1 MNYLLEGFR
10 EGKKKKK
17 KNKPKN
23 PFKSSSKKKGKKSN
37 NPFGFFNK
45 KGKKKSV
52 DKKYGNLSQESTKRN
67 DIAKGYYDDNV
78 IVVYNKDLDT
88 AATDMIDAIDQS
100 YQYGDPQKKIE
111 MENEVKKIQTAF
123 AEEKNALQDTLRE
136 LENSINS
143 CEIDKLSLED
153 LIQKLRLKNT
163 NLKFTNNQLVEE
175 LTKTRKLARILD
187 NWHKVHHPKG
197 SHDHSDI
204 GYDLNTI
211 PQGLENLGIDANESD
226 FTNALTQLT
235 DEDRIRFTRN
245 VLSNMSD
252 DNVDDVLNNLSEDTQ
267 NIFSQFRNSTD
278 FGGPINDG
286 AAALN
291 KGTSSI
297 NKGASALNSESE
309 AIAKKMRKKIKK
321 NRKRNRRF
329 GKGFGKG
336 FGRGLGNMFG
346 FTGVREGLTKGC
358 HSESPLGYN
367 CIPDYTA
374 PLANNDERALKKYI
388 NMFNPANSSYD
399 YSLLNQFVNQCS
411 GITYAGNDSD
421 SSFNVIYDWANSI
434 ESDMSWGNVYVCGD
448 ASANTGYPDETR
460 EIRDIGLKNFTTNQ
474 YRNVGEPDF
483 FIKKYYTNAEY
494 DSFPDDYL
502 GPNLDNVYMMNYGL
516 RSANGISGDE
526 VLDDEVDT
534 LFLAN
539 PTGGTSNYVGFGPS
553 YVEEARKI
561 DPNIID
567 SSINTNCYGYM
578 AMQDPNSFL
587 SDGSPNPADA
597 SFVADVSSVCLLD
610 YMNVHLEQYQ
620 RYLCDKLPS
629 DVNFTTPE
637 NIARCRNLKNGRWNW
652 TPDERYIDSK
662 NISYKSFNQWSED
675 LNSETKFLQNKKDT
689 KKPYFNKRFEI
700 LLLIIGIL
708 LILYLVK
715 KY

>member
-17 KNKPKN
+17 KNMPKN
-23 PFKSSSKKKGKKSN
+23 PFKLSSKKKGKSK
-37 NPFGFFNK
+37 NPFGFLN

-67 DIAKGYYDDNV
+67 DLAKGYYGDNV
-78 IVVYNKDLDT
+78 IVVYNKDLDN

-153 LIQKLRLKNT
+153 LIQKLKLKNT

-187 NWHKVHHPKG
+187 NWHKIHHPKG

-211 PQGLENLGIDANESD
+211 PQGLENLGIDANDSD

-235 DEDRIRFTRN
+235 DEDRVRFTRN

-252 DNVDDVLNNLSEDTQ
+252 DNVDNVLNNLSEDTQ

-286 AAALN
+286 ASAL
-291 KGTSSI
+291 

-321 NRKRNRRF
+321 NRKRNR
-329 GKGFGKG
+329 GFGRG

-346 FTGVREGLTKGC
+346 FTGVREGLNRGC
-358 HSESPLGYN
+358 NRDSPLGYN
-367 CIPDYTA
+367 CIPDYTG
-374 PLANNDERALKKYI
+374 PVDINEERILKKYI
-388 NMFNPANSSYD
+388 NIFNPSNSSYD
-399 YSLLNQFVNQCS
+399 YSLLNQFARQCG
-411 GITYAGNDSD
+411 GINYAGDDSD
-421 SSFNVIYDWANSI
+421 TSLNVIYNWAKTI
-434 ESDMSWGNVYVCGD
+434 GPDASWNDAYVCDERAD
-448 ASANTGYPDETR
+448 AGYQNYMTIGE
-460 EIRDIGLKNFTTNQ
+460 IGLQNFTTNQ
-474 YRNVGEPDF
+474 YRNEGDPDF
-483 FIKKYYTNAEY
+483 FIKKYYTDTEY
-494 DSFPDDYL
+494 GTFAGGYL
-502 GPNLDNVYMMNYGL
+502 GGDLSNVYMMNYGL
-516 RSANGISGDE
+516 RFANGISNE
-526 VLDDEVDT
+526 EALDGEVDS

-539 PTGGTSNYVGFGPS
+539 PNDGTSDYVGFGAS
-553 YVEEARKI
+553 YVDEGRKI
-561 DPNIID
+561 IPDIID
-567 SSINTNCYGYM
+567 SSINTGCYGYR
-578 AMQDPNSFL
+578 AF
-587 SDGSPNPADA
+587 PADE
-597 SFVADVSSVCLLD
+597 ADYNNAALTVDFSSVCLLD

-637 NIARCRNLKNGRWNW
+637 NIARCRNLKNSKWNW
-652 TPDERYIDSK
+652 TPDEKYIENK

-689 KKPYFNKRFEI
+689 KKPYFNKRFEV

>member
-17 KNKPKN
+17 KNKSTN
-23 PFKSSSKKKGKKSN
+23 PFKLSSKKKGKSK
-37 NPFGFFNK
+37 NPFGFLN
-45 KGKKKSV
+45 KGKKNSV
-52 DKKYGNLSQESTKRN
+52 DRKYGNLSQESTKRN
-67 DIAKGYYDDNV
+67 DLAKGYYGDNV
-78 IVVYNKDLDT
+78 IVVYDKDLKN
-88 AATDMIDAIDQS
+88 AATDMIDTIDQS

-235 DEDRIRFTRN
+235 DEDRVRFTRN

-252 DNVDDVLNNLSEDTQ
+252 DNVDNVLNNLSEDTR
-267 NIFSQFRNSTD
+267 NIFSQFSNSTD

-286 AAALN
+286 V
-291 KGTSSI
+291 
-297 NKGASALNSESE
+297 SALNVESE
-309 AIAKKMRKKIKK
+309 AIAKNVRKKIKK
-321 NRKRNRRF
+321 NRKRN
-329 GKGFGKG
+329 KG
-336 FGRGLGNMFG
+336 FGRDLGNIFG

-374 PLANNDERALKKYI
+374 PLANNDERALEKYI
-388 NMFNPANSSYD
+388 NIFNPANSSYD

-411 GITYAGNDSD
+411 GITYAGDDSD
-421 SSFNVIYDWANSI
+421 SSFNVIYDWTNSI
-434 ESDMSWGNVYVCGD
+434 QSDMSWGNVNVCGD
-448 ASANTGYPDETR
+448 ASANTGVQLDDGTYETL
-460 EIRDIGLKNFTTNQ
+460 EIKNIGLKNFTTNQ
-474 YRNVGEPDF
+474 YRDPGDPDF

-494 DSFPDDYL
+494 DSFPDNYL
-502 GPNLDNVYMMNYGL
+502 GANLDSVYMMNYGL
-516 RSANGISGDE
+516 QSANGISGDE

-539 PTGGTSNYVGFGPS
+539 PTGGISNYVGFGAS

-567 SSINTNCYGYM
+567 SSINTDCYGYM
-578 AMQDPNSFL
+578 AMQDPDSFL
-587 SDGSPNPADA
+587 SGGSPNPADA
-597 SFVADVSSVCLLD
+597 SFVADFSSVCLLD

-637 NIARCRNLKNGRWNW
+637 NIARCRNLKNSRWNW
-652 TPDERYIDSK
+652 TPDERYVDSK
-662 NISYKSFNQWSED
+662 NISYNSFNQWSED
-675 LNSETKFLQNKKDT
+675 LNSETKFLQNKEDT

>member
-17 KNKPKN
+17 KKKSKS
-23 PFKSSSKKKGKKSN
+23 PFKLSSKKKGKSK

-45 KGKKKSV
+45 KKKKSV

-67 DIAKGYYDDNV
+67 DLAKGYYGDNV
-78 IVVYNKDLDT
+78 IVVYNKNLDN
-88 AATDMIDAIDQS
+88 AATDMIDAIDES

-211 PQGLENLGIDANESD
+211 PQGLENLGIDANDSD

-235 DEDRIRFTRN
+235 DEDRVRFTRN

-252 DNVDDVLNNLSEDTQ
+252 NNVDNVLNNLSEDTQ

-309 AIAKKMRKKIKK
+309 AIAKKMRKKNKK
-321 NRKRNRRF
+321 NRKRNRGF
-329 GKGFGKG
+329 GKGFGRG

-346 FTGVREGLTKGC
+346 FTGVREGLNKGC
-358 HSESPLGYN
+358 HQESPLGYN
-367 CIPDYTA
+367 CIPDYRG
-374 PLANNDERALKKYI
+374 PVDINEERVLKKYI
-388 NMFNPANSSYD
+388 NIFNPSNSSYD
-399 YSLLNQFVNQCS
+399 YSLLNQFANQCG
-411 GITYAGNDSD
+411 GINYAGDNSD
-421 SSFNVIYDWANSI
+421 SSLNVIYNWAKTI
-434 ESDMSWGNVYVCGD
+434 GTDATWDAVCNADG
-448 ASANTGYPDETR
+448 ATTGYADETR
-460 EIRDIGLKNFTTNQ
+460 AIKDIGIKNFTTNQ
-474 YRNVGEPDF
+474 YRNEGDPDF
-483 FIKKYYTNAEY
+483 FIKKYYTDTEY
-494 DSFPDDYL
+494 DTFGQFL
-502 GPNLDNVYMMNYGL
+502 GPDLSNVYMMNYGL
-516 RSANGISGDE
+516 RFANGISNE
-526 VLDDEVDT
+526 EALDGEVDS

-539 PTGGTSNYVGFGPS
+539 PNDGTSDYVGFGAS
-553 YVEEARKI
+553 YVDNGRKI
-561 DPNIID
+561 DPDIID
-567 SSINTNCYGYM
+567 SSINTGCYGYR
-578 AMQDPNSFL
+578 AFPEDDDDTF
-587 SDGSPNPADA
+587 DA
-597 SFVADVSSVCLLD
+597 SFAVDFSSVCLLD

-637 NIARCRNLKNGRWNW
+637 NIARCRNLKNSKWNW
-652 TPDERYIDSK
+652 TPDEKYIENK

-689 KKPYFNKRFEI
+689 KKPYFNKRFEV

>member
-17 KNKPKN
+17 KKKSKN

-37 NPFGFFNK
+37 NSFGFFNK
-45 KGKKKSV
+45 KKKKSV

-67 DIAKGYYDDNV
+67 DIAKGYYGDNV
-78 IVVYNKDLDT
+78 IVVYNKNLDN
-88 AATDMIDAIDQS
+88 AATDMIDAIEQS

-235 DEDRIRFTRN
+235 DEDRVRFTRN

-252 DNVDDVLNNLSEDTQ
+252 NNVDNVLNNLSEDTQ

-286 AAALN
+286 AAVLN
-291 KGTSSI
+291 P
-297 NKGASALNSESE
+297 ESE
-309 AIAKKMRKKIKK
+309 AIARKMRKKFKK
-321 NRKRNRRF
+321 NRKRGR
-329 GKGFGKG
+329 G

-346 FTGVREGLTKGC
+346 FTGVREGLNKGC
-358 HSESPLGYN
+358 HKESPLGYN
-367 CIPDYTA
+367 CIPDYTE
-374 PLANNDERALKKYI
+374 PVDINEERVLKNYI
-388 NMFNPANSSYD
+388 NIFNPSNSSYD
-399 YSLLNQFVNQCS
+399 YSLLNQFANQCS
-411 GITYAGNDSD
+411 GINYAGDDSD
-421 SSFNVIYDWANSI
+421 SSLNVIYNWANTI
-434 ESDMSWGNVYVCGD
+434 GTDATWNDPDVC
-448 ASANTGYPDETR
+448 SADGAATGVQLVDGTYEKKA
-460 EIRDIGLKNFTTNQ
+460 IKDIGLKNFTTNQ
-474 YRNVGEPDF
+474 YRNEGDPDF
-483 FIKKYYTNAEY
+483 FIKKYYADTEY
-494 DSFPDDYL
+494 NTFGQFL
-502 GPNLDNVYMMNYGL
+502 GPDLSNVYMMNYGL
-516 RSANGISGDE
+516 RFANGISNE
-526 VLDDEVDT
+526 EALDGEVDS

-539 PTGGTSNYVGFGPS
+539 PNDEISDYVGFGS
-553 YVEEARKI
+553 IYVDNGRKI
-561 DPNIID
+561 NPDIID
-567 SSINTNCYGYM
+567 SSINTGCYGYR
-578 AMQDPNSFL
+578 ASPVDEDDDPNNAVFTPDL
-587 SDGSPNPADA
+587 
-597 SFVADVSSVCLLD
+597 SSVCLLD

-637 NIARCRNLKNGRWNW
+637 NIARCRNLKNSKWNW
-652 TPDERYIDSK
+652 TPDQKYIENK

-675 LNSETKFLQNKKDT
+675 LNYETKFLQNKKDT

>member
-17 KNKPKN
+17 KKKSKN
-23 PFKSSSKKKGKKSN
+23 PFKSLKKKGKKLSQKS
-37 NPFGFFNK
+37 GFF
-45 KGKKKSV
+45 KKKSV

-67 DIAKGYYDDNV
+67 DLAKGYYGDNV
-78 IVVYNKDLDT
+78 IVVYNKNLDN
-88 AATDMIDAIDQS
+88 AATDMIDAIDES

-163 NLKFTNNQLVEE
+163 NLKFTNNELVKE
-175 LTKTRKLARILD
+175 LNKTRKLARILD

-235 DEDRIRFTRN
+235 DEDRVRFTRN

-252 DNVDDVLNNLSEDTQ
+252 DNVDNVLNNLSEDTQ

-278 FGGPINDG
+278 FGEPINDG

-291 KGTSSI
+291 KGAWSI
-297 NKGASALNSESE
+297 NNSASALNKGASSINNSASALNAESE
-309 AIAKKMRKKIKK
+309 AIARKMRKKIKK
-321 NRKRNRRF
+321 NRKRNRGYARS
-329 GKGFGKG
+329 
-336 FGRGLGNMFG
+336 FGRGFRKGLGNMFG
-346 FTGVREGLTKGC
+346 FTGVREGLNKGC
-358 HSESPLGYN
+358 HKESPLGYN
-367 CIPDYTA
+367 CIPDYRG
-374 PLANNDERALKKYI
+374 PVDINEERVLKKYI
-388 NMFNPANSSYD
+388 NIFNPSNSSYD
-399 YSLLNQFVNQCS
+399 YSLLNQFANQCG
-411 GITYAGNDSD
+411 GINYAGDNSD
-421 SSFNVIYDWANSI
+421 SSLNVIYNWAKTI
-434 ESDMSWGNVYVCGD
+434 GTDATWDAVCNADG
-448 ASANTGYPDETR
+448 ATTGYADETR
-460 EIRDIGLKNFTTNQ
+460 AIKDIGLKNFTTNQ
-474 YRNVGEPDF
+474 YRNEGDPDF
-483 FIKKYYTNAEY
+483 FIKKYYTDTEY
-494 DSFPDDYL
+494 DTFGQYL
-502 GPNLDNVYMMNYGL
+502 GPDLSNVYMMNYGL
-516 RSANGISGDE
+516 RFANGISNE
-526 VLDDEVDT
+526 EALDGEVDS

-539 PTGGTSNYVGFGPS
+539 PNDGTSDYVGFGAS
-553 YVEEARKI
+553 YVDNGRKI
-561 DPNIID
+561 DPDIID
-567 SSINTNCYGYM
+567 SSINTGCHGYR
-578 AMQDPNSFL
+578 AFSEGADPL
-587 SDGSPNPADA
+587 DA
-597 SFVADVSSVCLLD
+597 TFVADFSSVCLLD

-637 NIARCRNLKNGRWNW
+637 NIARCRNLKNSKWSW
-652 TPDERYIDSK
+652 TPDKKYIENK

-675 LNSETKFLQNKKDT
+675 LNNETKFLQNKKDT
-689 KKPYFNKRFEI
+689 KKPYFNKRFEV